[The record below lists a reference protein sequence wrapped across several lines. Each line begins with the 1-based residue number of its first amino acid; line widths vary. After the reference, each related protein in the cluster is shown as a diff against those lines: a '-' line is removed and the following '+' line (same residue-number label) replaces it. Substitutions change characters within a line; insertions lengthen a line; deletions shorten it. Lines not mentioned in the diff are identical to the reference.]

1 MNAKVVIKKQQK
13 WHLQFFHLFLHCKA
27 VHCINGNSHGV
38 KILLKCVE
46 PVRENGEST
55 LCLVN
60 ARKLFLKLFDCLL
73 QKKVK

>member
-1 MNAKVVIKKQQK
+1 MNGKSHSVKV
-13 WHLQFFHLFLHCKA
+13 
-27 VHCINGNSHGV
+27 
-38 KILLKCVE
+38 LLNCVE

-73 QKKVK
+73 QNKDKRIQKNTNVKLFL